1 MKICIDCGQS
11 FSASTWQ
18 CSHCGF
24 APPFEDG
31 YHVLALDGTD
41 TDRNYDEQ
49 FHHEL
54 AGLEAS
60 CFWFRNRNRLIQ
72 NAIHRFFPKAESLFE
87 IGCGTGFVLAFL
99 AEHMPSLKLTAG
111 ELYRSGLSFV
121 AQRVDSAELLQVDAC
136 ALPFQEEF
144 DVVGA
149 FDVIEHIDDDQRVLE
164 QIRNSLKPGG
174 GVVLTVPQHGW
185 LWSEQD
191 VASCHRR
198 RYSQKGLLQQ
208 VKDAGLEPVWATSF
222 VSFLLPAMLLRRL
235 RYRLRFRSKRPHNP
249 VDEVRIGR
257 ITDRILDGV
266 CTMET
271 QWIGA
276 CRRSLPAG
284 GSLLV
289 VAKRP

>member
-1 MKICIDCGQS
+1 MKICNDCGQP

-31 YHVLALDGTD
+31 YHVLASDGTD

-54 AGLEAS
+54 ARLEAS
-60 CFWFRNRNRLIQ
+60 CFWFCNRNRLIQ
-72 NAIHRFFPKAESLFE
+72 NAIRRFFPKAESLFE

-144 DVVGA
+144 DSFTAGYDYFLITSIVQ
-149 FDVIEHIDDDQRVLE
+149 FQKQEELYNHLHDNYVIHKE
-164 QIRNSLKPGG
+164 GG
-174 GVVLTVPQHGW
+174 G
-185 LWSEQD
+185 
-191 VASCHRR
+191 
-198 RYSQKGLLQQ
+198 YII
-208 VKDAGLEPVWATSF
+208 TSF
-222 VSFLLPAMLLRRL
+222 TIRIDNHSSLCILSDIRDFLERL
-235 RYRLRFRSKRPHNP
+235 FGYKLWN
-249 VDEVRIGR
+249 
-257 ITDRILDGV
+257 
-266 CTMET
+266 
-271 QWIGA
+271 
-276 CRRSLPAG
+276 
-284 GSLLV
+284 
-289 VAKRP
+289 